1 MTCYLNYCELDAVD
15 IVRIRISKKEWHLA
29 VYCCAIIRSYVV
41 YTSRVSV
48 KCHCERYIFSN
59 PLMVFYSLDSVGTNR
74 VWLKTAISLER
85 QEKSLRTSSTAKF
98 RNRRECAFKW
108 QVSDMNC
115 RLFYTVVL
123 YQVGVSYLS
132 SDSVLSSFISVRT
145 FGSTAILFSQRSVM
159 YKLLCSVQH
168 SVYIYVWKV

>member
-1 MTCYLNYCELDAVD
+1 
-15 IVRIRISKKEWHLA
+15 
-29 VYCCAIIRSYVV
+29 
-41 YTSRVSV
+41 
-48 KCHCERYIFSN
+48 
-59 PLMVFYSLDSVGTNR
+59 MVFYSLDSVGTNR
-74 VWLKTAISLER
+74 VWVKTAISLER

-98 RNRRECAFKW
+98 MNRRERAFKW

-123 YQVGVSYLS
+123 YQVGLS

-168 SVYIYVWKV
+168 NVCVDSLKTPHKCKQNNVRRKAN

>member
-1 MTCYLNYCELDAVD
+1 MAP
-15 IVRIRISKKEWHLA
+15 
-29 VYCCAIIRSYVV
+29 CCILLCHNKVLRCLHEQSE
-41 YTSRVSV
+41 RQVSLW
-48 KCHCERYIFSN
+48 KIYIFKSIN
-59 PLMVFYSLDSVGTNR
+59 VFLFVGFCRNKSCFW
-74 VWLKTAISLER
+74 VKTAISLER

-168 SVYIYVWKV
+168 SVYIYVWKVWKHGLTNVNKTTYVEKLIN